1 MNTRNGAVGIGRTRG
16 TCRGGDGLHP
26 GLRSEQSEGPGR
38 RVILG
43 VTPEGRNERVVIGD
57 GYRESKES
65 WKDIWLDL
73 NARGLQ
79 AGPWRATG
87 DGAMGLGAAWEV

>member
-1 MNTRNGAVGIGRTRG
+1 MREALHVRLGKDATGVSANVVSKRRGLMNTRNGAVGIGRTRG

-65 WKDIWLDL
+65 WKD
-73 NARGLQ
+73 
-79 AGPWRATG
+79 T
-87 DGAMGLGAAWEV
+87 

>member
-1 MNTRNGAVGIGRTRG
+1 M
-16 TCRGGDGLHP
+16 
-26 GLRSEQSEGPGR
+26 
-38 RVILG
+38 ILG